1 MPGRQAKLI
10 SAVVLNRM
18 LAYVQRQSRT
28 PSRDRV
34 MILLSVRAGLR
45 AAEIA
50 KITWS
55 MVLDANGRVGDMM
68 IITDHIAK
76 KRGGRQIPIHA
87 ELRAALTELWR
98 LTVIADGP
106 IVRSLRGGAMKPNSI
121 VNWFVAL
128 FAALAVDGCSSHSGR
143 RTFITQAARNV
154 HRAGCSLRDVQL
166 LAGHRSIETTQ
177 LYIDG
182 HTDGQR
188 RLIGLL

>member
-10 SAVVLNRM
+10 SATVLNRM
-18 LAYVQRQSRT
+18 LAYVNRQSRT
-28 PSRDRV
+28 PARDRV

-45 AAEIA
+45 AAEVA

-55 MVLDANGRVGDMM
+55 MVLDANGWVGKIMV
-68 IITDHIAK
+68 ITDHVAK
-76 KRGGRQIPIHA
+76 KRGGRRIPIHA
-87 ELRAALTELWR
+87 ELRAALIELWR
-98 LTVIADGP
+98 KTLVADGP

-121 VNWFVAL
+121 VNWFVTL
-128 FAALAVDGCSSHSGR
+128 FAALSVAGCSSHSGR

-166 LAGHRSIETTQ
+166 LAGHCSIETTQ
-177 LYIDG
+177 RYIDG
-182 HTDGQR
+182 RTEGQR

>member
-10 SAVVLNRM
+10 SAVVMRRM
-18 LAYVQRQSRT
+18 LAHVRRHSRT
-28 PSRDRV
+28 PARDRV

-55 MVLDANGRVGDMM
+55 MVLDARGRIGD
-68 IITDHIAK
+68 ILVVTDRIAK
-76 KRGGRQIPIHA
+76 KLGGRRIPLHA
-87 ELRAALTELWR
+87 DLRAALADLWR
-98 LTVIADGP
+98 LTVVADGP

-128 FAALAVDGCSSHSGR
+128 FGTLDIDGCSSHSGR

-177 LYIDG
+177 GYIDG
-182 HTDGQR
+182 HSEGQR